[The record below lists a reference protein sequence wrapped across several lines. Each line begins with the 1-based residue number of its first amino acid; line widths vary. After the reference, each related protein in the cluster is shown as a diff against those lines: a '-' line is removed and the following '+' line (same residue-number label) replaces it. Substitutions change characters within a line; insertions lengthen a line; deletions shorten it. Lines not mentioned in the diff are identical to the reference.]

1 VRELL
6 ASGRDADIYA
16 HGPGLVLRR
25 ARTGRSMATEAQT
38 MAYVRDHGYPVP
50 AVDHLS
56 DDGLELVMERV
67 DGPTM
72 VQALGSK
79 PWTIPRH
86 GRTLA
91 ELHRRLHDI
100 PAPSWVSPA
109 PCGEPGDRL
118 LHLDL
123 HPLNVILGERGP
135 TVIDWPNAH
144 AGHPDV
150 DVALTWALVAAG
162 QTDMNPVVR
171 LLAGWGR
178 AALLQAFL
186 GELDAEGA
194 RRQLPA
200 VVEWK
205 AGDPNMGPAEVDV
218 MRALARGGSRR
229 RTS

>member
-1 VRELL
+1 VGELL

-25 ARTGRSMATEAQT
+25 ARTGRSMAAEART
-38 MAYVRDHGYPVP
+38 MAYARDHGYPVP
-50 AVDHLS
+50 AVDHSS
-56 DDGLELVMERV
+56 DDGLELVMERI

-72 VQALGSK
+72 VQAVTSK
-79 PWTIPRH
+79 PWTIPRQ

-100 PAPSWVSPA
+100 PAPAWVPPA

-135 TVIDWPNAH
+135 VVIDWPNAR

-162 QTDMNPVVR
+162 QTDLDPLVR
-171 LLAGWGR
+171 LIAGRGR
-178 AALLQAFL
+178 AALLRAFL
-186 GELDAEGA
+186 GGLDADGA

-205 AGDPNMGPAEVDV
+205 AADPNMGPAEVEV
-218 MRALARGGSRR
+218 MRALVGSRPR
-229 RTS
+229 RS